1 MSREWRG
8 GFGVLRTAL
17 PLSTIAIEFCW
28 VYPWILLLTGAFYGP
43 VAVPLL
49 PSLAAFALLALGY
62 TVVRVVLAQPWP
74 LVRAR
79 VAVVAA
85 GIIAGLYAVKLTYYP
100 GEAAYDLRWIIAL
113 MRSAHDALPVV
124 LPSTMGALTATL
136 LWWRGV
142 VLGEREFTHFEVDRA
157 FRRGVGWT
165 IAFVILFVLYGDT
178 RGFAVAQSA
187 PTYLLGFFSLSLV
200 MLAVT
205 RLLTIWEESQADETQ
220 ALAANRHWLLLLVAV
235 VGLILSGAAFIS
247 GLLSIQFRPVM
258 LQALRPL
265 EPVVEV
271 IFLAVFAVALV
282 IAKAIVF
289 VISRLPWRLRGIEA
303 PGRLDQPL
311 SALLRD
317 LPPTVVSSAR
327 WGIVLLVVA
336 LLVLLVA
343 IAVVRARRKARKAG
357 DDERESV
364 WDPQSLLA
372 GLGNAWRSLWARF
385 QSVPS
390 EADLFETSAIRA
402 IYRDLLRLGTRHGV
416 SRKTYETPFE
426 YQPRLTSALPDGAA
440 DIATLTDA
448 YTRVRYSPHR
458 PGPDEVTD
466 AKSALDRVRDIAG
479 PRED

>member
-1 MSREWRG
+1 MSTEWRR

-17 PLSTIAIEFCW
+17 PLSTIVIEFCW
-28 VYPWILLLTGAFYGP
+28 LYPWILLLTGAFYGP
-43 VAVPLL
+43 VAAPLL
-49 PSLAAFALLALGY
+49 PPIAAFALLALGY
-62 TVVRVVLAQPWP
+62 TVVRGVLAQPWP
-74 LVRAR
+74 LIRAR

-85 GIIAGLYAVKLTYYP
+85 GIVAGLSVVKLAYYP
-100 GEAAYDLRWIIAL
+100 GEGAFDLRWIVAL

-124 LPSTMGALTATL
+124 LPPAMGALTATL

-157 FRRGVGWT
+157 FRRGVAWT
-165 IAFVILFVLYGDT
+165 IAFVIFFVLYGDS
-178 RGFAVAQSA
+178 RGFAAAQSA

-205 RLLTIWEESQADETQ
+205 RLLTIWQESQADETQ

-247 GLLSIQFRPVM
+247 GLLNVQFRPVV
-258 LQALRPL
+258 LQVLRPL

-289 VISRLPWRLRGIEA
+289 VISRLPWRMRGIE
-303 PGRLDQPL
+303 PPERLEQPL
-311 SALLRD
+311 SSLLRD

-336 LLVLLVA
+336 LLIILVA

-372 GLGNAWRSLWARF
+372 GMGNAWRSLWARL
-385 QSVPS
+385 QSSPS

-402 IYRDLLRLGTRHGV
+402 IYRELLRLGTRRGV
-416 SRKTYETPFE
+416 SRRTYETPLE
-426 YQPRLTSALPDGAA
+426 YKPRLTAALPDGAS

-458 PGPDEVTD
+458 PTSDEVTD
-466 AKSALDRVRDIAG
+466 AKSALDRVRDLAG
-479 PRED
+479 PHED

>member
-43 VAVPLL
+43 AAAPLL
-49 PSLAAFALLALGY
+49 PSIAAFGLLGLGY

-85 GIIAGLYAVKLTYYP
+85 GIIAGLFAVKLTYYP
-100 GEAAYDLRWIIAL
+100 GDAAYDLRWIIVL

-165 IAFVILFVLYGDT
+165 IVFVILFVLYGDT
-178 RGFAVAQSA
+178 RGFTAARSA

-235 VGLILSGAAFIS
+235 VGLILSGAALMS
-247 GLLSIQFRPVM
+247 GLLNIQFRPVM
-258 LQALRPL
+258 LQVLKPL

-289 VISRLPWRLRGIEA
+289 VISRLPWRPRGVEG

-364 WDPQSLLA
+364 WDPQSVLA
-372 GLGNAWRSLWARF
+372 GWGNAWRSLWARF
-385 QSVPS
+385 QSLPS
-390 EADLFETSAIRA
+390 QGDLFETSTIRA
-402 IYRDLLRLGTRHGV
+402 LYRELLRLGTRLGV
-416 SRKTYETPFE
+416 SRKSHETPLE
-426 YQPRLTSALPDGAA
+426 YQPRLTSVLPDGAA
-440 DIATLTDA
+440 DIGTLTEA

-458 PGPDEVTD
+458 PGPLEVTE
-466 AKSALDRVRDIAG
+466 AESALARVRGIAG
-479 PRED
+479 PLED